1 MRKQFT
7 VVAALAAIAVVLAAC
22 GAPEP
27 EEAPQVREAPP
38 EAPPAPAYELT
49 EVAIT
54 EEEPNFTSA
63 NVMLMGLKLGEVT
76 ADFVENLGE
85 QSGETGSESQ
95 DWVQSYHDGG
105 LTIRTLKVTGE
116 ARQFVITT
124 TLADQIVDPN
134 LKAWLE
140 DGDAEMLRAWMGPE
154 DEIIEDR
161 VSNNAVEYLYPDRGL
176 TFVNYFLQ
184 GQAYNAIR
192 ITEF

>member
-1 MRKQFT
+1 MRKRYT
-7 VVAALAAIAVVLAAC
+7 VVAILAAVVLAAC

-27 EEAPQVREAPP
+27 EETPQIREAPP
-38 EAPPAPAYELT
+38 EAPPLPAYELT

-63 NVMLMGLKLGEVT
+63 NIMILGLRLGGVT

-85 QSGETGSESQ
+85 QSGETGSEPQ
-95 DWVQSYHDGG
+95 DWVQSFQDEG
-105 LTIRTLKVTGE
+105 LTVRTLKVTGE
-116 ARQFVITT
+116 ARQFLITT

-140 DGDAEMLRAWMGPE
+140 DGDEEMLRAWMGPE
-154 DEIIEDR
+154 DELIEDR
-161 VSNNAVEYLYPDRGL
+161 ASNNAVEYLYPDRGL
-176 TFVNYFLQ
+176 TFINYFIE

-192 ITEF
+192 ITEL